1 MLGVGVTFDFVV
13 WQFQSLKM
21 DETAQNGDVTEV
33 LVLEKNESSQKKKNK
48 I

>member
-21 DETAQNGDVTEV
+21 DETAQNGDVTEI
-33 LVLEKNESSQKKKNK
+33 LVLLKYEPSQKKKNK